1 MILITGGARSGKSRL
16 AEELAGRRAGPVTY
30 IATAADGDEE
40 MSERISEHRR
50 RRPPGWRTVEAA
62 AGLPEAVA
70 AALAEPAATVL
81 VDCLTVYLA
90 NLLAPAGADGEASGA
105 DLAGIEAEI
114 GRLADACRAG
124 NGRVIV
130 VSNEVGMGIVPDNPL
145 ARRFRDLA
153 GRANQQLAAAA
164 DEVWLCVS
172 GLPVKVK

>member
-16 AEELAGRRAGPVTY
+16 AEELAGRQAGPVTY
-30 IATAADGDEE
+30 IATAAAGDEE
-40 MSERISEHRR
+40 MAERIAEHRR

-62 AGLPEAVA
+62 AGLPDAVS
-70 AALAEPAATVL
+70 AALKEPAATVL

-90 NLLAPAGADGEASGA
+90 NLLAPAGDAGEPGLAA
-105 DLAGIEAEI
+105 AGIEEEI
-114 GRLADACRAG
+114 ENLVAACRSG

-130 VSNEVGMGIVPDNPL
+130 VSNEVGMGIVPDNAL

-153 GRANQQLAAAA
+153 GQANQRLAAAA

-172 GLPVKVK
+172 GLSLKVK